1 MDSRVPGSLENCMDT
16 QVDAGPRQARRL
28 RSSRRLHFLLVMMP
42 TGKHPDFLFG
52 DLINKAMLLI
62 DAPGPTTRKL
72 IFQRFRLFGSLK
84 GIPLDFLCQP
94 DCTQGLFCDS
104 FYPPRQVFGPVS
116 IKLQASCRL
125 RQEASRPYGLLPP
138 IAVSSLLRF

>member
-62 DAPGPTTRKL
+62 DAPGPTARKL
-72 IFQRFRLFGSLK
+72 IFQRFRLSGSLK
-84 GIPLDFLCQP
+84 GIPLDFLYQP
-94 DCTQGLFCDS
+94 DYTRGLFAIPSD
-104 FYPPRQVFGPVS
+104 PPRQIIEPVC